1 MDAPERWLPVPGY
14 EGFYE
19 VSDLGNVW
27 STPRPRTPGGLM
39 KPVAGP
45 NGYRQ
50 VTLTMGG
57 KQKRVRIHRLVM
69 LVFEGPCPEGM
80 EVRHLDGNVANNR
93 RDNLAYSDHRTNM
106 HDKRVHGTD
115 HNTNKT
121 HCSAGHKYTPENTMI
136 YDGGRYCRECSREN
150 GRRYWDRLRAEGK
163 IVRMADLPP
172 ELQEKKRAADR
183 ERKRRKRER
192 QRSEEMPDT
201 G

>member
-121 HCSAGHKYTPENTMI
+121 H
-136 YDGGRYCRECSREN
+136 
-150 GRRYWDRLRAEGK
+150 
-163 IVRMADLPP
+163 
-172 ELQEKKRAADR
+172 
-183 ERKRRKRER
+183 
-192 QRSEEMPDT
+192 
-201 G
+201 